1 MKSFLI
7 VGMGRFGR
15 KLAED
20 LLDRGDEVMI
30 VDRDEDTINEL
41 SAHFSNAF
49 IGDCTNEDVLRSL
62 GVNNFDAVVVA
73 MGADFQSSLEITAL
87 VKDLGGRYVVSKANK
102 DIQAKFLLRNGADEV
117 VYPDRDMAARLSVR
131 LHAKH
136 IFDYVELSNG
146 YAIVE
151 TAVPK
156 AWVGKSLREN
166 DVRRRHGVNIL
177 AIRSSDGKLDPMPDP
192 DDVFRAD
199 DHIFV
204 MGEESAVL
212 KLNK

>member
-7 VGMGRFGR
+7 IGMGRFGR

-20 LLDRGDEVMI
+20 LLERGDEVMV

-87 VKDLGGRYVVSKANK
+87 VKDLGGRHVISKANK

-117 VYPDRDMAARLSVR
+117 VYPDRDMATRLSVR
-131 LHAKH
+131 LHARN
-136 IFDYVELSNG
+136 IFDYVELSGG

-151 TAVPK
+151 AAVPR

-166 DVRRRHGVNIL
+166 DIRRRYGLNIL
-177 AIRSSDGKLDPMPDP
+177 AIRSGDKLDAMPDP
-192 DDVFRAD
+192 DDVFYET
-199 DHIFV
+199 DHVFV
-204 MGEESAVL
+204 MGEESALL
-212 KLNK
+212 KLTK

>member
-117 VYPDRDMAARLSVR
+117 VYPDR
-131 LHAKH
+131 
-136 IFDYVELSNG
+136 
-146 YAIVE
+146 
-151 TAVPK
+151 
-156 AWVGKSLREN
+156 
-166 DVRRRHGVNIL
+166 
-177 AIRSSDGKLDPMPDP
+177 
-192 DDVFRAD
+192 
-199 DHIFV
+199 
-204 MGEESAVL
+204 VL
-212 KLNK
+212 K